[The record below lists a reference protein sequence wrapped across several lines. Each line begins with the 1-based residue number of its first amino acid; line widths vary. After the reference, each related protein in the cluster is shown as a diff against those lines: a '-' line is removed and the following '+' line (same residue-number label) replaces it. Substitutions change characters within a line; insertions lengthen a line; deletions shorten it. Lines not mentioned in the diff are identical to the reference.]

1 MLLSAVFMTLSAT
14 LAFASP
20 LEPRAAPDNTVL
32 VESTSKYCMI
42 MPRIAHTN
50 IGDSESEGQMQSYCS
65 ASARYDN
72 SQGKLPNNFWKKVTY
87 KKGRGKGDWVQLTGC
102 INKGFSQLN
111 DNDGGGQY
119 DSTGGAGSA
128 GNPRGSKCQNYN
140 HYVEIVEPDVGRAF
154 CLILPRVP
162 GATVGESESPGQM
175 QSFCS
180 PSAYTDSS
188 QGQLPGNFWRSVTY
202 ATGTGSSG
210 QSYAQLTGCINLFP
224 QLNPNDGGGQYDSSG
239 GDGGRGNPEGSVC
252 EGYAH
257 YVELLEPSTG
267 RACIRCC
274 QDTNDCPLS
283 MDTSGCPAVIPGTY
297 SGC

>member
-1 MLLSAVFMTLSAT
+1 MLFSTAILLTCVTLGLT
-14 LAFASP
+14 SP
-20 LEPRAAPDNTVL
+20 LQPRAAPDNTVL
-32 VESTSKYCMI
+32 I
-42 MPRIAHTN
+42 R
-50 IGDSESEGQMQSYCS
+50 SES
-65 ASARYDN
+65 D
-72 SQGKLPNNFWKKVTY
+72 
-87 KKGRGKGDWVQLTGC
+87 
-102 INKGFSQLN
+102 
-111 DNDGGGQY
+111 
-119 DSTGGAGSA
+119 
-128 GNPRGSKCQNYN
+128 
-140 HYVEIVEPDVGRAF
+140 F

-175 QSFCS
+175 QAFCS
-180 PSAYTDSS
+180 PSAHMDSS

-210 QSYAQLTGCINLFP
+210 QPYAQLTGCINLFP